1 MGRQTVMQPVSA
13 IITGFI
19 RLTAYMNLDA
29 MNPMLKKGDVEIS
42 AKPDHG
48 GTGAPGALQRCRH
61 PSESWHDGEKRGV
74 DRNRSPGA
82 AD

>member
-1 MGRQTVMQPVSA
+1 MQPVSA

-48 GTGAPGALQRCRH
+48 GGDRRSRRAPKVPSPQR
-61 PSESWHDGEKRGV
+61 KL
-74 DRNRSPGA
+74 A
-82 AD
+82 